1 VISSFA
7 FAAATLLAEET
18 ISDVVAASKNRLQA
32 ARTQLAAKADVNA
45 AQPDGSTALHWAAH
59 HDDLETARLLLD
71 AGANPKAA
79 NRYGMTPLH
88 LACTNGNGPL
98 VELLLAKGADAN
110 ATLPGGETAL
120 MTAARTG
127 RLAAVKALLAKG
139 ADPNAKESKRGQNAI
154 MWAAAEG
161 HAEVV
166 ETLIA
171 AKANFRLA
179 LDSGF
184 TPLFFAARE
193 GHAAVV
199 RVLLKAGVDV
209 NETLVTKRPPNGTPS
224 EAQTPP
230 RQGETALLLAMENA
244 HFDLAAE
251 LLDAGANPNAIG
263 PGWAPLH
270 VVSWLRKPGVGDN
283 DPAPFGSG
291 KTTSLEIVRKL
302 IEKGADINIRMT
314 KKVGVGLTAINTIGA
329 TPFFLAARTADAE
342 LIRFL
347 AKLGAD
353 PKINNRENSTPL
365 MAAAGLGT
373 RSPGEDA
380 GTDPEVVEA
389 IQALLELGADINAVD
404 DNGETAM
411 HAAAYKNAPV
421 AVEFL
426 AAHGAKPEIWN
437 KPNKEGWTPLRI
449 AEGYRFGN
457 YKPSPVTVA
466 AFERIM
472 NKPAGTQ

>member
-1 VISSFA
+1 MILV
-7 FAAATLLAEET
+7 LAL
-18 ISDVVAASKNRLQA
+18 VAAETLPDAVATAKNRIQA

-45 AQPDGSTALHWAAH
+45 TQPDGSSALHWAAH
-59 HDDLETARLLLD
+59 HDDLETARLLIN
-71 AGANPKAA
+71 AGANVKAV

-110 ATLPGGETAL
+110 SALPGGETAL
-120 MTAARTG
+120 MTASRTG
-127 RLAAVKALLAKG
+127 KLEAVKALLAKG
-139 ADPNAKESKRGQNAI
+139 ADANAKESKRGQTPI

-161 HAEVV
+161 HTQVV
-166 ETLIA
+166 EALIA
-171 AKANFRLA
+171 AKADFRA
-179 LDSGF
+179 KLDSGF

-199 RVLLKAGVDV
+199 RALLKAGVDV
-209 NETLVTKRPPNGTPS
+209 NDTLVTKRPPNGTPS

-230 RQGETALLLAMENA
+230 RQGESALLLAMENA

-270 VVSWLRKPGVGDN
+270 VVSWIRKPGVGDN
-283 DPAPFGSG
+283 DPAPYGSG
-291 KTTSLEIVRKL
+291 KMTSLEIVKKL
-302 IEKGADINIRMT
+302 VDKGADINVRMT

-329 TPFFLAARTADAE
+329 TPYFLAARTADAQ
-342 LIRFL
+342 LIRYL

-353 PKINNRENSTPL
+353 PKIDNRENSTPL

-389 IQALLELGADINAVD
+389 LQALLELGADVNAVD
-404 DNGETAM
+404 DNGETANM
-411 HAAAYKNAPV
+411 LPRTR
-421 AVEFL
+421 
-426 AAHGAKPEIWN
+426 
-437 KPNKEGWTPLRI
+437 TPLARLSFWPRT
-449 AEGYRFGN
+449 ERKWRSGT
-457 YKPSPVTVA
+457 SPIK
-466 AFERIM
+466 R
-472 NKPAGTQ
+472 AGLRSASPRATASETTSRRLRLLRRLRRS